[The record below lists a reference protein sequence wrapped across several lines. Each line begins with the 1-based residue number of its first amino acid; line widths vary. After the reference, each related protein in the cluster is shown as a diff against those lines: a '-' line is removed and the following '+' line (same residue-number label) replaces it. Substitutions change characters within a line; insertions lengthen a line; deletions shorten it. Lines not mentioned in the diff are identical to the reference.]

1 MKKINKVL
9 ITTVPFGEK
18 DSQPLDLLD
27 ANNIEYL
34 INPLNKKLTEDEL
47 IDLVSE
53 YDVIIAGTEKIS
65 DKVMKKAS
73 NLKMISRVGI
83 GLDSVDLLAAERRG
97 IKVSYTPDAPAPA
110 VIDLTMGLMYS
121 SLRRI
126 HEANIQLHKGK
137 WYRYFGK
144 RLTECTI
151 GIIGSGRI
159 GSKVIENLLSLG
171 CKKILYYDKKV
182 RLKNENNGYVVFSNK
197 EEIYKKSDIIS
208 LHIPLDLET
217 KNMISI
223 KELKLMKND
232 AFLINTAR
240 GGIINEE
247 DLYVALKEKLIAGAA
262 IDVFEDEPYSG
273 KLAKHDNCILTGH
286 MGSMSEDCRTR
297 MEIEATEEAVR
308 FLTGNALKGL
318 VPEEEYEVQRQ
329 GL

>member
-1 MKKINKVL
+1 MFKVL

-18 DSQPLDLLD
+18 DSKPLDLLD

-47 IDLVSE
+47 IDFVSD

-73 NLKMISRVGI
+73 KLKMISRVGI
-83 GLDSVDLLAAERRG
+83 GLDSVDLLSAERRK

-110 VIDLTMGLMYS
+110 VVDLTMGLMYS
-121 SLRRI
+121 SIRRI
-126 HEANIQLHKGK
+126 HEANINLHKGK
-137 WYRYFGK
+137 WHRYFGK

-151 GIIGSGRI
+151 GVIGAGRI
-159 GSKVIENLLSLG
+159 GSKVIENLLALG

-182 RLKNENNGYVVFSNK
+182 RLKNGDNGLVVFSSK
-197 EEIYKKSDIIS
+197 EEIYQKSDIIS
-208 LHIPLDLET
+208 LHVPLDLET

-223 KELKLMKND
+223 KELKLMKKD
-232 AFLINTAR
+232 SFLINTAR

-247 DLYVALKEKLIAGAA
+247 DLYEALEEKLIGGAA

-273 KLAKHDNCILTGH
+273 ELAKHDNCILTGH
-286 MGSMSEDCRTR
+286 MGSMSEDCRTQ
-297 MEIEATEEAVR
+297 MEIEATEEAIR
-308 FLTGNALKGL
+308 FLTGKTLKGH
-318 VPEEEYEVQRQ
+318 VPDEEYEVQRQ